1 MLLLNT
7 LLFASVGVL
16 LGGILFL
23 GMLAI
28 VLSDPRA
35 ALVVLWIPVE
45 AMSGAFYLGGAPAV
59 VTGLVAA
66 FLRNYVRRLPILAML
81 MAPIGAGITAI
92 YVALI
97 GVKSSGYPLTG
108 MLSLAGGVAAFCC
121 SFVLWCYRP
130 WSVTTR

>member
-1 MLLLNT
+1 MLLLNA

-16 LGGILFL
+16 LGGVLFL

-28 VLSDPRA
+28 EISDPRA
-35 ALVVLWIPVE
+35 ALVFLWIPVE
-45 AMSGAFYLGGAPAV
+45 AMSGALYLGGAPAV

-66 FLRNYVRRLPILAML
+66 FLRTSVRPLPILAML

-92 YVALI
+92 YVTLI
-97 GVKSSGYPLTG
+97 GVRSSGYPLIS
-108 MLSLAGGVAAFCC
+108 MLSLVGGVAAFCC

-130 WSVTTR
+130 WLVTTR